1 MKKKIQGFLHSKSV
15 CDNFLS
21 VSQGHF
27 FKQNLFFL
35 KSCLVISNHT
45 GMDEIRVQKKKSI
58 LFNTTSSCHVQLA
71 VKLNV
76 KPEIYGP

>member
-35 KSCLVISNHT
+35 KSCLVIT
-45 GMDEIRVQKKKSI
+45 LVWMKLECKKKKSI

>member
-45 GMDEIRVQKKKSI
+45 GMDEIRVQKKNQFYSI
-58 LFNTTSSCHVQLA
+58 QQVLVMFSWQ
-71 VKLNV
+71 
-76 KPEIYGP
+76 